1 MYLTPDVGDI
11 LTREFF
17 YSIDTFLQE
26 SKGCFMSEEEVQ
38 SRCLEIFGESS
49 FTANDVKRLTI
60 EGKSVYQIKL
70 RVLPFLEGMLYLVP
84 DEKEEAWT
92 LIDAGGGDS
101 TSNADFEKGIE
112 IIRAK
117 YDASFRLDQIA
128 RVFLTHAHV
137 DHFGG
142 VARLKQMAGCEVCAH
157 VLESRLIESY
167 DECACVENNRYR
179 FFLRESGVPLE
190 MVEPILLGF
199 GFLPGR
205 VESVFVERKLLGG
218 EKVGNGTCIYLP
230 GHSSG
235 HLCLLYD
242 DVIFSG
248 DLLLSKTLT
257 QIWPAHVIPQTGVIN
272 YVSSL
277 LKLKK
282 LAVVHEQKTGRKLV
296 ALPAHEE
303 PVFDIPKRIDAIF
316 RAMERRNKR
325 LLRLLEEESPS
336 SIWDLIT
343 KMYWSGRPN
352 REFFALCD
360 VASRIEYLLQLNLV
374 SVENYARL
382 STEEPCLRY
391 STSLTNTE
399 SAKNTIEQVIRMNLA
414 GDESY
419 LI

>member
-17 YSIDTFLQE
+17 YSIDTFLRE

-84 DEKEEAWT
+84 DEKEKAWT

-101 TSNADFEKGIE
+101 ISNADFEKGIE

-117 YDASFRLDQIA
+117 YDASFRLDQIT

-142 VARLKQMAGCEVCAH
+142 VARLKQIAGCEVCAH

-257 QIWPAHVIPQTGVIN
+257 QIWPARVIPQTGVIN

-360 VASRIEYLLQLNLV
+360 VASRIEYFLQLNLV

>member
-38 SRCLEIFGESS
+38 SRCLEIFGEPS

-70 RVLPFLEGMLYLVP
+70 RVLPFLEGMLYLIP
-84 DEKEEAWT
+84 DEKEKAWT

-101 TSNADFEKGIE
+101 ISNADFEKGIE

-117 YDASFRLDQIA
+117 YDASFRLDQIT

-142 VARLKQMAGCEVCAH
+142 VARLKQIAGCEVCAH

-257 QIWPAHVIPQTGVIN
+257 QIWPARVIPQTGVIN

-360 VASRIEYLLQLNLV
+360 VASRIEYFLQLNLV

>member
-84 DEKEEAWT
+84 DEKEKAWT

-101 TSNADFEKGIE
+101 ISNADFEKGIE

-142 VARLKQMAGCEVCAH
+142 VARLKQIAGCEVCAH

-167 DECACVENNRYR
+167 DECACVENNCYR

-257 QIWPAHVIPQTGVIN
+257 QIWPARVIPQTGVIN

>member
-84 DEKEEAWT
+84 DEKEKAWT

-101 TSNADFEKGIE
+101 ISNADFEKGIE

-142 VARLKQMAGCEVCAH
+142 VARLKQIAGCEVCAH

-257 QIWPAHVIPQTGVIN
+257 QIWPARVIPQTGVIN

>member
-1 MYLTPDVGDI
+1 MDITPDVGVI
-11 LTREFF
+11 LAREFF
-17 YSIDTFLQE
+17 YYIDSFLQE
-26 SKGCFMSEEEVQ
+26 SKSGFMSEEEVQ
-38 SRCLEIFGESS
+38 KRCLEIFGEPS
-49 FTANDVKRLTI
+49 FTTSDVKRLTVG
-60 EGKSVYQIKL
+60 GKYVYQIKL

-84 DEKEEAWT
+84 DETQKAWT
-92 LIDAGGGDS
+92 LVDTGSGDLI
-101 TSNADFEKGIE
+101 SNADFEKGIK
-112 IIRAK
+112 IIREK
-117 YDASFRLDQIA
+117 YDSSFGLDQIA
-128 RVFLTHAHV
+128 CVFLTHAHV

-142 VARLKQMAGCEVCAH
+142 IANLKRSAGCEVCAH
-157 VLESRLIESY
+157 VLESRLVESY

-205 VESVFVERKLLGG
+205 VESVFVDRKLLGG

-230 GHSSG
+230 GHSAG
-235 HLCLLYD
+235 HICLLYD

-257 QIWPAHVIPQTGVIN
+257 QIWPARVIPQTGVIN
-272 YVSSL
+272 YISSL
-277 LKLKK
+277 LKLKE
-282 LAVVHEQKTGRKLV
+282 LAVVHERKTGRKLV

-325 LLRLLEEESPS
+325 LLRLLGEESSS

-374 SVENYARL
+374 SVENYTRL

-391 STSLTNTE
+391 STLLTNTE

-414 GDESY
+414 GNESY

>member
-84 DEKEEAWT
+84 DEKEKAWT

-101 TSNADFEKGIE
+101 ISNADFEKGIE

-142 VARLKQMAGCEVCAH
+142 VARLKQIAGCEVCAH

-199 GFLPGR
+199 GFLSGR

-257 QIWPAHVIPQTGVIN
+257 QIWPARVIPQTGVIN

-282 LAVVHEQKTGRKLV
+282 LAIVHEQKTGRKLV

-303 PVFDIPKRIDAIF
+303 PVFDIPKRIDTIF

>member
-38 SRCLEIFGESS
+38 SRCLEIFGESF

-84 DEKEEAWT
+84 DEKEKAWT

-101 TSNADFEKGIE
+101 ISNADFEKGIE

-117 YDASFRLDQIA
+117 YDASFRLDQIT

-142 VARLKQMAGCEVCAH
+142 VARLKQIAGCEVCAH

-257 QIWPAHVIPQTGVIN
+257 QIWPARVIPQTGVIN

-360 VASRIEYLLQLNLV
+360 VASRIEYFLQLNLV